1 MNTIHNQ
8 QVHSSPTPV
17 SKAPPIKPDSL
28 DDPRPVNDAPTDSAG
43 IQDRSTRSAQTNA
56 ATLQAHLDVSMGSKN
71 DPMRLVYKAALEGIN
86 EALEPTMGP
95 DAAQKIQDSGID
107 VSPQATADRIISFS
121 TAFFS
126 QYQEQNQD
134 MGLEEQVDSFLSL
147 IGGGVDQGFNEAREI
162 LDGFGVLEGKVKED
176 IDKTYEL
183 VFEGYENFRDQILG
197 KNEISDT
204 ANSPNTTESEL
215 KENN

>member
-8 QVHSSPTPV
+8 QAHSTRTPGIKAAPT
-17 SKAPPIKPDSL
+17 KTESL
-28 DDPRPVNDAPTDSAG
+28 NDPRPVNDDAG
-43 IQDRSTRSAQTNA
+43 STSVQDRSTRSAQTNA

-134 MGLEEQVDSFLSL
+134 MELEEQVDSFLSL
-147 IGGGVDQGFNEAREI
+147 IGGGVDQGFTEAREI

-183 VFEGYENFRDQILG
+183 VFEGYENFRNQILG

-204 ANSPNTTESEL
+204 ANSPNTTENEPV
-215 KENN
+215 ENN

>member
-8 QVHSSPTPV
+8 QVHSSPTSV
-17 SKAPPIKPDSL
+17 SNAAPTKTDSL
-28 DDPRPVNDAPTDSAG
+28 EAPRPANEDATDSTT

-95 DAAQKIQDSGID
+95 DAAQKIQDNGID

-147 IGGGVDQGFNEAREI
+147 IGGGVDQGFSEAREI
-162 LDGFGVLEGKVKED
+162 LDGFGVLEGTVKED

-197 KNEISDT
+197 KSEISDT
-204 ANSPNTTESEL
+204 ANTPSSTNS
-215 KENN
+215 NNGDGS